1 MNGDFL
7 IIHRSSFFIFTT
19 EDTEDTKVNFVHDYT
34 GMNEILFSIT
44 DLHKYNMNFGFI
56 SSTSFTL

>member
-19 EDTEDTKVNFVHDYT
+19 EDTEDTEAIFVHDCT

-44 DLHKYNMNFGFI
+44 DLHKYNMNF
-56 SSTSFTL
+56 